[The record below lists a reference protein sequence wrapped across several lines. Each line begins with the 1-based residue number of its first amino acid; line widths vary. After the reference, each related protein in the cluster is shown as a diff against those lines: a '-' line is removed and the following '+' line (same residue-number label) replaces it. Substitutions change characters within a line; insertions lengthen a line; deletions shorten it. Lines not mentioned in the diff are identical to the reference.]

1 LFCLC
6 GLPATVLFLFRMICP
21 LSLRRLPDPII
32 ISILAYNFDRTA
44 LPKLLVATKAWPAWL
59 ALSSA
64 TASSNRSSMSTPP
77 LAPMPPLSP
86 ASAHSAAS
94 AADLSLQSNRDTSSE
109 GFVPFAR
116 SLQHNNTIQRLWWAT
131 LRRVNCSSPSRLT
144 DSDNGPRP
152 HFSAAI
158 SLDRVLNYDVAPE
171 GVAAFTR
178 ALAVNRSLV
187 SLECVAD
194 R

>member
-1 LFCLC
+1 
-6 GLPATVLFLFRMICP
+6 
-21 LSLRRLPDPII
+21 
-32 ISILAYNFDRTA
+32 
-44 LPKLLVATKAWPAWL
+44 
-59 ALSSA
+59 
-64 TASSNRSSMSTPP
+64 
-77 LAPMPPLSP
+77 MPPLSP

-94 AADLSLQSNRDTSSE
+94 AADLSLQWNRGITPE

-158 SLDRVLNYDVAPE
+158 SLDGVLNYDVAPE

-194 R
+194 RRRAQNGQDGGRRGLALARQTESVRLLAVLEE